1 MDLGLKGKSA
11 FLFGA
16 GRGMGAATARVLA
29 GEGARPV
36 LFALNEQPMR
46 ALAEELGGG
55 AGATPWHTIDMMDT
69 ASVDAVTGAAM
80 QAHGVPDLVLISAGA
95 AQGGLFW
102 DIPDQTWDDA
112 LGLKFMGMVRVL
124 RVLAPLMK
132 ERGSGRIVVI
142 VGNNGKQPYS
152 KMLPGSAANAAC
164 LAVVRGLGEELALHG
179 VTISALN
186 PGPTRTD
193 RWTRLIDRLAR
204 ETGRPA
210 AEIDAER
217 MAEMPKGRIG
227 TAEEMAHLAVMLMS
241 DHADMVTG
249 VSLTVDGGATKAI
262 A

>member
-1 MDLGLKGKSA
+1 MDLGLDGKRA

-36 LFALNEQPMR
+36 LFALNAEPMR
-46 ALAEELGGG
+46 SVAVEVGG
-55 AGATPWHTIDMMDT
+55 AEGPVPHHTLDMTDS
-69 ASVDAVTGAAM
+69 ASVDQVVNAAVN
-80 QAHGVPDLVLISAGA
+80 AHGVPDLVLISAGA

-102 DIPDQTWDDA
+102 EIDDRTWDDA
-112 LGLKFMGMVRVL
+112 LGLKLMGMVRVL

-132 ERGSGRIVVI
+132 TRGSGRIVVI

-152 KMLPGSAANAAC
+152 RMLPGSAANAAC
-164 LAVVRGLGEELALHG
+164 LAVVRGLAEELAPHG
-179 VTISALN
+179 VTVSALN

-193 RWTRLIDRLAR
+193 RWTKLIDRLAR

-217 MAEMPKGRIG
+217 MADMPKGRIG

-249 VSLTVDGGATKAI
+249 VSLTVDGGSTKAI

>member
-1 MDLGLKGKSA
+1 MDLGLEGKRA

-29 GEGARPV
+29 ADGAQPV
-36 LFALNEQPMR
+36 LFALNEEPMCTV
-46 ALAEELGGG
+46 AAEIGGG
-55 AGATPWHTIDMMDT
+55 DQVAPFYTVDMTETGSVNQVIET
-69 ASVDAVTGAAM
+69 AVAE
-80 QAHGVPDLVLISAGA
+80 QGVPDLVLISAGA

-102 DIPDQTWDDA
+102 EIDDRRWEDA
-112 LGLKFMGMVRVL
+112 LGLKLMGMVRVL
-124 RVLAPLMK
+124 RVLSPLMK
-132 ERGSGRIVVI
+132 ARGSGRIVVI

-152 KMLPGSAANAAC
+152 RMLPGSAANAAC
-164 LAVVRGLGEELALHG
+164 LAVVRGLAEELAPHG
-179 VTISALN
+179 VTINAVN

-193 RWTRLIDRLAR
+193 RWTKLIDRLAA
-204 ETGRPA
+204 ESGRPR
-210 AEIDAER
+210 EKIDAER

-249 VSLTVDGGATKAI
+249 TSLTVDGGATKAI